1 MGKIIALILAFL
13 GISGKA
19 SSIKRAKVKKI
30 DKKLKDSTKKIKS
43 IGKKVK
49 KAKKESKNL
58 KTKAADIEKE
68 IKSVK
73 KGSKERKEIK
83 DSKDAED
90 FLRKFQKKIQ
100 ANSDVQRSSYAAQES
115 RQLINLYLQ
124 LNLIFVLS
132 LFLF

>member
-43 IGKKVK
+43 IDKKVK
-49 KAKKESKNL
+49 TAKKESKNL

-73 KGSKERKEIK
+73 NGSKKRKEIK

-90 FLRKFQKKIQ
+90 FLRKFAKK
-100 ANSDVQRSSYAAQES
+100 
-115 RQLINLYLQ
+115 
-124 LNLIFVLS
+124 
-132 LFLF
+132 